1 MGYTYVKQHD
11 TTDCGAACMA
21 MICSYYKK
29 HTSLTLLRD
38 LMGTDDCGTNLM
50 GMQHCAKTLGFNSQA
65 VRVDKEGFFSKYP
78 LPAVANIVTK
88 KGFSHFVVIF
98 KINND
103 RVIIGDPAKR
113 ILSVKIDEFFQKFTG
128 ILMLLEPGE
137 EFTAE
142 KKKRKS
148 IFSYCKQ
155 WLYPHRKLFLGGVA
169 AMAAALILQLSVSV
183 FYYIIYNK
191 VLPSG
196 STDTLLFCLAI
207 FLVVVLAQSAVVFLQ
222 KWLTSKLSKKIDI
235 PLMSRYVEHIY
246 HLPVKF
252 FATRRTGDM
261 VNRVSDAFAI
271 KELYTQTAP
280 ACIVNLGM
288 VLLSGLVMFQVNSK
302 LFTVCVLMNG
312 FIAICILFTQKKLGN
327 WKEKQVQQS
336 SEVSSQMVEGIF
348 AMETLKANAGE
359 KAQIQSI
366 KSEYGKLIELEYKM
380 GKLCNLQ
387 HSLQEFISGA
397 GNLLFLYYGITQ
409 MMNDRL
415 SLGSMMAFMA
425 LSGLFQEPFQQLAQ
439 MRYAVKEADISIKRV
454 AEVLEYPVEEN
465 EELKQLSDIQGNV
478 AFEHV
483 TFRYGVGEPVLQDI
497 SFQIPKGKKVAL
509 VGGSGSGKSTI
520 AKLLLRYYDTEQGEV
535 FIEGTSVKQY
545 SHSSIREGIAYVPQT
560 MQLFSKSIYDNI
572 RISRPGAT
580 DEEVIEA
587 AKSAGA
593 HEFIS
598 RLPKQYDTCLEEG
611 GTGLSVGEKQ
621 RIVLARAFLKKSS
634 FWILDES
641 TSNLDY
647 RTEHEVFSRIYKE
660 YPNASMLIIA
670 HRLATVRECDEILV
684 LNKGRI
690 VERGNH
696 EELLKA
702 GGYYSELWGMQTC

>member
-11 TTDCGAACMA
+11 ATDCGAACMA

-29 HTSLTLLRD
+29 YTSMTLLRD
-38 LMGTDDCGTNLM
+38 LMGTDACGTNLM

-65 VRVDKEGFFSKYP
+65 VRVDREGFFSKYP
-78 LPAVANIVTK
+78 LPAVANIITK

-98 KINND
+98 KINSE

-113 ILSVKIDEFFQKFTG
+113 ILSVKIEEFFQKFTG

-142 KKKRKS
+142 KKKRRGLL
-148 IFSYCKQ
+148 SYCGQ
-155 WLYPHRKLFLGGVA
+155 WFSPHKNLFMAGVA
-169 AMAAALILQLSVSV
+169 AMAAALFLQMSGSG

-191 VLPSG
+191 ILPSG
-196 STDTLLFCLAI
+196 STDTLLFFLTVFLA
-207 FLVVVLAQSAVVFLQ
+207 VTLAQSGVVFLQ
-222 KWLTSKLSKKIDI
+222 KRLTSKLSKKIDI
-235 PLMSRYVEHIY
+235 PLMSGYVEHIY
-246 HLPVKF
+246 HLPTRF
-252 FATRRTGDM
+252 FASRRTGDM

-271 KELYTQTAP
+271 KELYTQIAP

-288 VLLSGLVMFQVNSK
+288 VLLSGTVMFQVNRK
-302 LFTVCVLMNG
+302 LFTVCV
-312 FIAICILFTQKKLGN
+312 FINVVSGLCILLTQKKMGF

-336 SEVSSQMVEGIF
+336 SQVSSQMVEGIF

-366 KSEYGKLIELEYKM
+366 KSEYEKLIELEYKM
-380 GKLCNLQ
+380 GRLCNLQ
-387 HSLQEFISGA
+387 DSLQEFISGG

-409 MMNDRL
+409 MMDNRL

-425 LSGLFQEPFQQLAQ
+425 LSGLFQEPFQQLIQ
-439 MRYAVKEADISIKRV
+439 MQYAVKEADISMKRV
-454 AEVLEYPVEEN
+454 AEVLEYPVEEK
-465 EELKQLSDIQGNV
+465 EELEYLPEIKGKV

-483 TFRYGVGEPVLQDI
+483 TFQYGVGEPVLQDI
-497 SFQIPKGKKVAL
+497 SFEIPQGKKVAL

-520 AKLLLRYYDTEQGEV
+520 AKLLLRYYDTAQGV
-535 FIEGTSVKQY
+535 VSIEGTDVKQY
-545 SHSSIREGIAYVPQT
+545 AHSSIREAIAYVPQT

-572 RISRPGAT
+572 RISRPEAT
-580 DEEVIEA
+580 DEEVMEA

-611 GTGLSVGEKQ
+611 GAGLSVGEKQ

-647 RTEHEVFSRIYKE
+647 RTEHEIFSRIYKE
-660 YPNASMLIIA
+660 YPNASMLMIA
-670 HRLATVRECDEILV
+670 HRLSTVRECDEIIV
-684 LNKGRI
+684 LDKGKI
-690 VERGNH
+690 VERGSH
-696 EELLKA
+696 DELLKA
-702 GGYYSELWGMQTC
+702 GGYYSELWEMQR

>member
-38 LMGTDDCGTNLM
+38 LMGTDASGTNLM

-65 VRVDKEGFFSKYP
+65 VRVDREGFFSKYP
-78 LPAVANIVTK
+78 LPAVANIITK

-98 KINND
+98 KINSE

-142 KKKRKS
+142 KRKKRG
-148 IFSYCKQ
+148 ILSYCGQ
-155 WLYPHRKLFLGGVA
+155 WLYPHRKLFTAGVA
-169 AMAAALILQLSVSV
+169 VMTAALFLQLSGSG

-191 VLPSG
+191 ILPSG
-196 STDTLLFCLAI
+196 NTNTLLFFLAI
-207 FLVVVLAQSAVVFLQ
+207 FLAVVLAQSGVVFLQ
-222 KWLTSKLSKKIDI
+222 KWLTSMLSKRIDI
-235 PLMSRYVEHIY
+235 PLMSSYVEHIY
-246 HLPVKF
+246 HLPVRF
-252 FATRRTGDM
+252 FASRRTGDM

-271 KELYTQTAP
+271 KELYTQVAP

-288 VLLSGLVMFQVNSK
+288 VLLSGTVMFQVNRK
-302 LFTVCVLMNG
+302 LFAVCVLMNG
-312 FIAICILFTQKKLGN
+312 FTAICILFTQKKMGF

-366 KSEYGKLIELEYKM
+366 KSEYEKLIELEYKM

-387 HSLQEFISGA
+387 HSLQEFISGG

-409 MMNDRL
+409 MMDNRL

-439 MRYAVKEADISIKRV
+439 MQYAVKEADISMKRV
-454 AEVLEYPVEEN
+454 AEVLDYPVEEN
-465 EELKQLSDIQGNV
+465 ENLEHLPEIQGNV

-497 SFQIPKGKKVAL
+497 TFQIPQGKKVAL

-520 AKLLLRYYDTEQGEV
+520 AKLLLRYYDTNQGTV
-535 FIEGTSVKQY
+535 SIQGTDVKKY
-545 SHSSIREGIAYVPQT
+545 AHSSIREAIAYVPQT

-572 RISRPGAT
+572 RISRPEAT
-580 DEEVIEA
+580 DEEVMEA

-647 RTEHEVFSRIYKE
+647 RTEHEVFSKIYKE
-660 YPNASMLIIA
+660 YPNASMLMIA
-670 HRLATVRECDEILV
+670 HRLSTVRECDEILV
-684 LNKGRI
+684 LDKGKI
-690 VERGNH
+690 VERGSH

-702 GGYYSELWGMQTC
+702 GGYYSELWKMQQY